1 MVGRIFVW
9 SLILFRLKSRK
20 QGSLS
25 WHFGLQC
32 VMNKAFFE
40 IDMFFYR
47 QNISLIALVTTILL
61 VVSAIFSKELHAEF
75 TPSQYQS
82 KAEKSV
88 GVDEHLSEKL
98 DLGLV
103 FTNEKG
109 EEVPLA
115 SMFSDDKP
123 VLLTLNYYSC
133 NTLCSAQLNGVLDG
147 LKELDWLPGREFRML
162 TVSIDPEETAE
173 LARAKKKTYLDAL
186 EKKEADWN
194 FWVGRELQ
202 IKTLADAV
210 GFRYAYDPRA
220 KQFAHPAVSF
230 FISGDGIISRYLY
243 GLTYSARDI
252 KFSLIET
259 TQGRVGS
266 PVEKLIMSC
275 FSYDTT
281 LGKYTPTAF
290 GIMRLGGVFSLV
302 GIAIFSLI
310 MWRREI
316 KKTVSM
322 SRSK

>member
-1 MVGRIFVW
+1 
-9 SLILFRLKSRK
+9 
-20 QGSLS
+20 
-25 WHFGLQC
+25 
-32 VMNKAFFE
+32 
-40 IDMFFYR
+40 
-47 QNISLIALVTTILL
+47 
-61 VVSAIFSKELHAEF
+61 
-75 TPSQYQS
+75 
-82 KAEKSV
+82 
-88 GVDEHLSEKL
+88 
-98 DLGLV
+98 
-103 FTNEKG
+103 
-109 EEVPLA
+109 
-115 SMFSDDKP
+115 
-123 VLLTLNYYSC
+123 
-133 NTLCSAQLNGVLDG
+133 
-147 LKELDWLPGREFRML
+147 ML

-173 LARAKKKTYLDAL
+173 LARAKKDVFGRAR
-186 EKKEADWN
+186 KKRSRLGG
-194 FWVGRELQ
+194 FLGRKKLQ

-302 GIAIFSLI
+302 GIVIFSLI

>member
-1 MVGRIFVW
+1 MFSYI
-9 SLILFRLKSRK
+9 
-20 QGSLS
+20 Q
-25 WHFGLQC
+25 
-32 VMNKAFFE
+32 NFFPTV
-40 IDMFFYR
+40 F
-47 QNISLIALVTTILL
+47 VTTVLL
-61 VVSAIFSKELHAEF
+61 VASTMFSKESYAEF

-88 GVDEHLSEKL
+88 GVDEHLSEQL
-98 DLGLV
+98 DLNLV

-109 EEVPLA
+109 EEISLSSV
-115 SMFSDDKP
+115 FSDDKP

-173 LARAKKKTYLDAL
+173 LARDKKKTYLDAL
-186 EKKEADWN
+186 ERKEAEWN

-266 PVEKLIMSC
+266 PIEKLIMSC

-290 GIMRLGGVFSLV
+290 GIMRVGGVVSLL

-316 KKTVSM
+316 KKNSLNV
-322 SRSK
+322 

>member
-1 MVGRIFVW
+1 
-9 SLILFRLKSRK
+9 
-20 QGSLS
+20 
-25 WHFGLQC
+25 
-32 VMNKAFFE
+32 MNKAFLE
-40 IDMFFYR
+40 NRMFFSE
-47 QNISLIALVTTILL
+47 QNIFSTA
-61 VVSAIFSKELHAEF
+61 VSAIILMVVTVLFSRELRAEF

-88 GVDEHLSEKL
+88 GVDEHLNEKL
-98 DLGLV
+98 DLSLV

-109 EEVPLA
+109 EEVPL
-115 SMFSDDKP
+115 SSIFSDGKP

-173 LARAKKKTYLDAL
+173 LAQSKKKTYLEAL
-186 EKKEADWN
+186 EKKDADWN
-194 FWVGRELQ
+194 FWVGRDLQ
-202 IKTLADAV
+202 IESLADAV

-220 KQFAHPAVSF
+220 KQYAHPAVSF

-275 FSYDTT
+275 FSYDTS

-290 GIMRLGGVFSLV
+290 GIMRLGGIISLF
-302 GIAIFSLI
+302 GIVLFSLI

-316 KKTVSM
+316 RKNSINV
-322 SRSK
+322 

>member
-1 MVGRIFVW
+1 MQASSI
-9 SLILFRLKSRK
+9 IK
-20 QGSLS
+20 
-25 WHFGLQC
+25 LQ
-32 VMNKAFFE
+32 
-40 IDMFFYR
+40 R
-47 QNISLIALVTTILL
+47 QR
-61 VVSAIFSKELHAEF
+61 AEYLR
-75 TPSQYQS
+75 S
-82 KAEKSV
+82 
-88 GVDEHLSEKL
+88 
-98 DLGLV
+98 
-103 FTNEKG
+103 
-109 EEVPLA
+109 
-115 SMFSDDKP
+115 
-123 VLLTLNYYSC
+123 
-133 NTLCSAQLNGVLDG
+133 
-147 LKELDWLPGREFRML
+147 
-162 TVSIDPEETAE
+162 VSIDPEETSE

-266 PVEKLIMSC
+266 PVERLIMSC

-290 GIMRLGGVFSLV
+290 GIMRLGGIISLL

-316 KKTVSM
+316 KKNSLNV
-322 SRSK
+322 